1 MSEEWLVASFDDDD
15 WPIDYNHLKKIQ
27 DSDLGYVIS
36 DLHIEKIVQG
46 QKLLELLEKKIE
58 ELKNPVNSVVPDSSD
73 MIPEPSHKLWELQK
87 HLSFEDEL
95 QKLLEDSK
103 K

>member
-1 MSEEWLVASFDDDD
+1 MLTNEWLQASFEDDN

-27 DSDLGYVIS
+27 DWDLGYVIS
-36 DLHIEKIVQG
+36 DLHIKKIVQG
-46 QKLLELLEKKIE
+46 QKLLELIENYVKRFDLDIMDKDYLTFCDEYGCNDTIKK
-58 ELKNPVNSVVPDSSD
+58 
-73 MIPEPSHKLWELQK
+73 H
-87 HLSFEDEL
+87 L